1 MCWGEEDAVSPRDR
15 IKEDFL
21 IVVMPK
27 RGLGGKVVAD
37 GLGVREQSLE

>member
-1 MCWGEEDAVSPRDR
+1 MSPRGR

-21 IVVMPK
+21 IEVMPK
-27 RGLGGKVVAD
+27 RGLRGKVEAD